1 MNSDRLL
8 IASLLLLGCGL
19 VLAQNE
25 QPMVEPQSEVMTDPQ
40 QPPALTETVTTAKPQ
55 VEIKA
60 PIIEPE
66 PEVEERDFSQFQT
79 LLGWPSPIERP
90 RWPDREFDPH
100 PAMAEEQESQELM
113 LPMPCGGAM
122 VFRRIEVEDHGLLGG
137 QKVEIGSPS
146 DSDAPLDHRRVEQLA
161 GAFSGIDSRA
171 NRHYYLG
178 KYEVTDLQYR
188 VIMDDCPEKLSGRRP
203 VVRVSWYDAVD
214 FTRRYTEWLYQ
225 NAKERLP
232 EEDGVR
238 AFLRLPTEVEWE
250 YAARGGQQVD
260 IAEFQQAVFPMGDG
274 SIEDFAWIRET
285 VSSSFEPRPIGSLQ
299 PNPLGLYD
307 ILGNAAELVFDLF
320 RMTVQGQA
328 HGQSGGYLVKG
339 GHFRSWRDSLSASW
353 RKEHPHFNQAKGTPN
368 RLDSV
373 GFRVAISVP
382 VLTTE
387 DRVKAIREAW
397 EKLPE
402 VPVAV
407 ASNGEAG
414 RCYELAQE
422 VRSSLAVIK
431 GSLDQ
436 CLLDA
441 GRLTLAPFPESPP
454 YAGKQ
459 PARLPTWDDVRD
471 RLPNMMG
478 EGIRQLGIWFLQ
490 AKHPDKALLL
500 FKKAAR
506 LKDAWSALAIGAL
519 YDPLLFESAE
529 FTPGLTPF
537 SKPNPNLAYCWY
549 QLAQALGERG
559 AQVRMD
565 NLHKRQVE
573 PPADRERLGSGCE
586 QIMQQY
592 GGR

>member
-1 MNSDRLL
+1 MKSDRV
-8 IASLLLLGCGL
+8 IAGVLGLFVCGL
-19 VLAQNE
+19 LQAQDD
-25 QPMVEPQSEVMTDPQ
+25 PLSAEPETREEAVSQ
-40 QPPALTETVTTAKPQ
+40 QPPETAGDILLPESQ
-55 VEIKA
+55 AAVEITVD
-60 PIIEPE
+60 EPE
-66 PEVEERDFSQFQT
+66 PDTEQVDYSQFQT
-79 LLGWPSPIERP
+79 ILGWPSPIEKP
-90 RWPDREFDPH
+90 RWPDREFDPQ
-100 PAMAEEQESQELM
+100 PVSVEEQEQQELI

-122 VFRRIEVEDHGLLGG
+122 VFRRIEVGGPGLLGG
-137 QKVEIGSPS
+137 QQVEVGSPS
-146 DSDAPLDHRRVEQLA
+146 DSDAPFDHRRAEQLA
-161 GAFSGIDSRA
+161 GAFSGMDSRA
-171 NRHYYLG
+171 SRHYYLG

-203 VVRVSWYDAVD
+203 AVQVSWYDAVD
-214 FTRRYTEWLYQ
+214 FSRRYTEWLYQ
-225 NAKERLP
+225 KARERLP

-307 ILGNAAELVFDLF
+307 ILGNAAELVFDLY
-320 RMTVQGQA
+320 RMSVQGQA

-353 RKEHPHFNQAKGTPN
+353 RKEHPHFNQAKGSPN

-387 DRVKAIREAW
+387 NRVKAIREAW

-402 VPVAV
+402 IPVA
-407 ASNGEAG
+407 ASANGETG
-414 RCYELAQE
+414 RCYDLAQE
-422 VRSSLAVIK
+422 VRSSLSVIK
-431 GSLDQ
+431 ASLDQ

-441 GRLTLAPFPESPP
+441 GRLTLAPFPDSPP
-454 YAGKQ
+454 YTGKQ
-459 PARLPTWDDVRD
+459 PARLPAWDDVRD

-478 EGIRQLGIWFLQ
+478 DEVRQLGIWFLQ
-490 AKHPDKALLL
+490 ARHPDKALLL

-506 LKDAWSALAIGAL
+506 LNDAWSALAIGAL
-519 YDPLLFESAE
+519 YDPLLFEAAE
-529 FTPGLTPF
+529 FTPGQTPF
-537 SKPNPNLAYCWY
+537 SRPNPNLAYCWY
-549 QLAQALGERG
+549 QLALVMGEKG

-565 NLHKRQVE
+565 KLHKRQVDQ
-573 PPADRERLGSGCE
+573 AVDAERMGSGCD

-592 GGR
+592 GER